1 MLLLSLIS
9 FNDLK
14 TIQNTNLYLTLTP
27 TTNPKPKIHDQA
39 KTELMKSNKTLRKM
53 INVDQSLI

>member
-9 FNDLK
+9 LNDLK

-27 TTNPKPKIHDQA
+27 TTSPKPKIHDQV
-39 KTELMKSNKTLRKM
+39 KTELMKSNETLRKM